1 MLHAQSQHSVTPSD
15 LSVLQRLTQEHLPA
29 SAAQLIAPEQ
39 ADARPHRPHASTSRE
54 GIHKPQ
60 RGDRRPPVD
69 PLMIAAAA
77 SAGPQVT
84 RNHYFH
90 TFFPQPLAYAACDDE
105 RAALQSAAPL
115 RPKMESHQA
124 PRSIRLQAEEEE
136 RRRKERLDRL
146 RDEQAAKEREH
157 DDALRDMPQA
167 VAMPTRDGGF
177 DFREDGRLKADE
189 ARKGKAP
196 AAPQVH
202 QLKDDA
208 LVDLLRQPSTP
219 PLLEKPLTE
228 VPFPT
233 TGAESA
239 VKPESPLVAPSTSA
253 PVAAHAPTAASSL
266 PPLEVQCR
274 VRTRIPTPHGHIF
287 LHLYTNNHDDK
298 EHLAFVADHAQMAS
312 TSLTTNAVEGT
323 PIVAETGERRLL
335 PFIRSRTLDSKWY
348 DGETD
353 EERIVRG
360 AYVGRLSATSHV
372 ASSANPHS
380 LDPTSPPVPHSHHAH
395 CHHHHHHHAHAPS
408 SAAPLAPTDPPLV
421 RIHSECFTGET
432 IGSQRCDCGE
442 QLDEAFRLITLAG
455 RGVVVYL
462 RQEGRGIGLLEKMRA
477 YNLQDLGHDTVT
489 ANLML
494 GHGADMRTYGVA
506 GAILRDLGVAE
517 SGVRLLTNNPD
528 KIRQI
533 EGEGVTVVERVAMVP
548 RSWLLAE
555 EEAARAARR
564 ATRKAAGVGADGK
577 KKARGRKSGGA
588 GSKRP
593 GLGRLD
599 SSVASL
605 AASEDASRPGYSR
618 SPSAAS
624 SVAPSGLSTR
634 APSDDGHGD
643 AAYGS
648 EDDDDSDD
656 SSSSDAHTDSS
667 VAYHLRRA
675 GVGMIGAATT
685 SSPELEK
692 YLRTKI
698 ERMGHMLT
706 APEQQA
712 MRNRVM
718 GGAGGA
724 GAHPLSESVT
734 SLPPREEGEG
744 EGEGKEERE

>member
-1 MLHAQSQHSVTPSD
+1 MLHARAQHSVSPSD
-15 LSVLQRLTQEHLPA
+15 LSVLQALTGDRPPSS
-29 SAAQLIAPEQ
+29 SAAHLIAAAGPQ
-39 ADARPHRPHASTSRE
+39 PSTSASRDAPRQA
-54 GIHKPQ
+54 K

-90 TFFPQPLAYAACDDE
+90 TFFPQPLAYAPCDDE
-105 RAALQSAAPL
+105 RTSAAATMAQ
-115 RPKMESHQA
+115 RPKMESRQA
-124 PRSIRLQAEEEE
+124 PRTIRLQVEDEE
-136 RRRKERLDRL
+136 RRRKERLERL
-146 RDEQAAKEREH
+146 RDEQVAKEHRH
-157 DDALRDMPQA
+157 DERAIADRPQA
-167 VAMPTRDGGF
+167 VAMPTHDGGF
-177 DFREDGRLKADE
+177 EFREDGRLDDKLGPD
-189 ARKGKAP
+189 ARRGKPP
-196 AAPQVH
+196 ASAQVH
-202 QLKDDA
+202 HLKDDA
-208 LVDLLRQPSTP
+208 LPD
-219 PLLEKPLTE
+219 
-228 VPFPT
+228 
-233 TGAESA
+233 
-239 VKPESPLVAPSTSA
+239 
-253 PVAAHAPTAASSL
+253 L

-287 LHLYTNNHDDK
+287 LHLYTNNHDNK

-323 PIVAETGERRLL
+323 PVVAETGERRLL

-360 AYVGRLSATSHV
+360 AYVGRLSATSH
-372 ASSANPHS
+372 
-380 LDPTSPPVPHSHHAH
+380 
-395 CHHHHHHHAHAPS
+395 CRHAHAPP
-408 SAAPLAPTDPPLV
+408 SAASLAPTDPPLV

-494 GHGADMRTYGVA
+494 GHGADMRTYGIA
-506 GAILRDLGVAE
+506 GAILRDLGVAQ

-533 EGEGVTVVERVAMVP
+533 EGEGVSVVERVAM
-548 RSWLLAE
+548 
-555 EEAARAARR
+555 
-564 ATRKAAGVGADGK
+564 
-577 KKARGRKSGGA
+577 
-588 GSKRP
+588 
-593 GLGRLD
+593 
-599 SSVASL
+599 
-605 AASEDASRPGYSR
+605 DAP
-618 SPSAAS
+618 
-624 SVAPSGLSTR
+624 
-634 APSDDGHGD
+634 
-643 AAYGS
+643 YGS
-648 EDDDDSDD
+648 GEEDDDSDGG
-656 SSSSDAHTDSS
+656 SSTSDAHTDSS

-675 GVGMIGAATT
+675 GVGMIGASTT
-685 SSPELEK
+685 SSPELDK

-712 MRNRVM
+712 VRNRVM
-718 GGAGGA
+718 SGGGSSGSA
-724 GAHPLSESVT
+724 GAHPLSEST
-734 SLPPREEGEG
+734 SALPARDDVAEEE
-744 EGEGKEERE
+744 KRA